1 MSSMESPPEGTEPLE
16 PSGPADSTDAQLA
29 PAVSVV
35 EGSGTALSQGGEAGA
50 TIDERVAATQETA
63 VAGDVGTDSATAKE
77 SDVLTQPK
85 AAAVL
90 PDGARDVADE
100 AESTCDTT
108 APASS
113 AGQLVAAAT
122 VLSEDASAKEVTED
136 TRSDASGG
144 GEQQC
149 DGTWPQGPARTS
161 GGQDS
166 LAETSNSADGVERLQ
181 SGCID
186 SEGGNNEPPSGNNT
200 SLGVGVEA
208 GVGAVGE
215 ERECERTNTDR
226 IESEQHAGDV
236 NTPAEVGEMQTTE
249 ELSVGQRI
257 VTESKDVAVESMGP
271 THEDATAGKADN
283 AACGDGQG
291 DANDLEVA
299 SGAIETA
306 PHQCGGTSESSSV
319 PSASVSQARGESVI
333 SCAGTSE
340 PEQLNPEAVTD
351 TCEAT
356 LAEEVAMSSSLVTEM
371 VKKEQI
377 VAEEENAKSLEAEPR
392 DASAASEIVAGSVVV
407 TAPSVVP
414 DCGDGLKVNG
424 TDSAV
429 KDTLGA
435 DLNPHGRTADA
446 DESKRPPQDDDA
458 RCAGAGLT
466 ANENVPIVETS
477 PATAVGMEGEASSGL
492 TAPESA
498 EATVKSK
505 EACGTAPVGN
515 VAGTTDAAPAAQVV
529 ADGEQVGSLTAPAP
543 GASES
548 TNNVRN
554 EVSAIAKAAKGGDVL
569 GQKVTSSASDGTGAD
584 SAEEHTESFLE
595 VASEVCIETTDERG
609 ASGSKS
615 EVGACDAS
623 LTVGFSITG
632 DEAGES
638 SSARESASEPPVP
651 AIPAHVEM
659 DAETPSPRPHV
670 EDGLR
675 VASSVAEAALLISD
689 THAYAIRRENPHVSS
704 QPHGNASTSQ
714 ERSKTGEQCSRGHR
728 SDEVE
733 KACQSNTSASEELHS
748 VETIV
753 TSAVIASIA
762 ASTEGG
768 DTVLVEEGGV
778 AVSGV
783 DISPTA
789 VVLTEAAGEV
799 TPFVEDP
806 AVGDGPGAKT
816 ETEVEHCT
824 INESPASP
832 ELAGKSNGGVLSS
845 PVQAVQ
851 VKVTVPTAS
860 EDNVQASL
868 QADVQAQADMHKDT
882 QTNAETK
889 ADVSTDTQAQE
900 DAPADIETQVKLS
913 PVSVSAQVDSQANI
927 QADAQANMQAA
938 TQAKVETAAQNEP
951 QADVHTQPQTE
962 AQADTQATSQEG
974 TKADAP
980 APADVQVQADTHVEM
995 VEEKM
1000 IAETHANSQAN
1011 AEAQADVQGQT
1022 GKQVERQVHDDMPV
1036 CTQAQVVV
1044 QANTVVEA
1052 DEQAQGEGQFD
1063 VQKETMVQ
1071 DKTQAGVRVGI
1082 ESQVDPQMD
1091 TQVDTQADLQADKR
1105 VDTNV
1110 DIQNNEDIKKEI
1122 QVNTEIDKQVNTQI
1136 DKQTELKVD
1145 TQSDAH
1151 PVMMVKTEG
1160 DNTPLPEESVV
1171 ETHTQPDKQMHAVGQ
1186 ALDDTQR
1193 ETRSQENTQVDR
1205 LTKEEMHGQAGVVEG
1220 RASDTLV
1227 EAQVDVQTE
1236 AQAATQVRA
1245 MEDTAELNTNVDEE
1259 TRTQTGAETI
1269 VPVDLQIDALA
1280 DASADAPTVS
1290 QTQTPTDMKIDVP
1303 TNTQADAPEDMPT
1316 SAQTGAQGAIPE
1328 GAVSA
1333 GGPTNTPTDVPAGAQ
1348 VGAPTVTK
1356 ADMQECIQAGSQSP
1370 TQKDTQTGTHGETR
1384 VGTEEGARKKA
1395 AVGQLNV
1402 PTLNVATRAESSL
1415 ADAAPA
1421 ETRMSREPRVA
1432 LSDKQVPKHLGDPR
1446 MALHTE
1452 VRLGTQRMEAQR
1464 SVRPETRKTTR
1475 EDAAKCL
1482 QASAR
1487 DDTQRETRK
1496 SANPGAPRTDAQRAD
1511 TKRTD
1516 AQGSSQK
1523 VTQSVVSK
1531 GQAGTSRT
1539 ERATQSGMHK
1549 TQRDVREGAQ
1559 KVPKDMQRE
1568 GQAAKQTGAAASADR
1583 DAQMGTRAGTRSNMR
1598 SDVSADTKAGMR
1610 TGTRAAAQAERR
1622 ADERRADYSPAG
1634 SQASSEKDARAVT
1647 RGSDAARTSTRPT
1660 ARPGARPGT
1669 RAGARAD
1676 GRAAVLQTDLP
1687 VPERNREKAAA
1698 AAEGGAT
1705 TSAPRVE
1712 RIGSSGGQT
1721 ETPATAG
1728 MALGMEVVVL
1738 AERAKSAMERTS
1750 KSSDRASEPP
1760 GAGATATRQAK
1771 PSAEHDAARL
1781 ARASALGPATD
1792 GKPAAV
1798 RRTDPVVVISV
1809 KDSQKS
1815 VAGTATG
1822 STAMAKAP
1830 AKPGVSRAEV
1840 LLPGVFAHRKL
1851 AGALAGPARMGV
1863 KPQDGSVIGQRDA
1876 CPPGGEVLV
1885 EESAQRDGISPDSP
1899 ASPVQTR
1906 QSRRKVRRV
1915 FVIDDDD
1922 DDDNEEEDD
1931 EENSDEEAEQEDV
1944 KRKPAVDRA
1953 SVVFL
1958 GAKNPSQLESRDE
1971 AAAPKRK
1978 TTTVT
1983 TPTVVVMRSG
1993 VCAVRSPTDE
2003 RCVFC
2008 NRDEQ
2013 SSLGQ
2018 GELKRFNATP
2028 GLLTPVH
2035 YPTQK
2040 GAGAT
2045 TGGAATGVATGAAGT
2060 ATATATVT
2068 ATTTVTSTAGAS
2080 AVAPVSAAV
2089 SSAGGATD
2097 AASTATASLAVAPPR
2112 RPSQPAPAPSASVPL
2127 ISKPRDSRTPAQAL
2141 SALEELQRVGL
2152 PDDVAI
2158 RDLLKPTGHCWAH
2171 HCCAAWSEGVCL
2183 SPELELIN
2191 VDRAVLAAVK
2201 QRCQHCR
2208 RLGATVKCWVE
2219 SCSHMY
2225 HYPCA
2230 AVAGTF
2236 QDIRSL
2242 ALLCPDHVHQAVT
2255 IAGEEANC
2263 VVCDQPGELHNQL
2276 FCTSCGQHYHG
2287 RCLEIAPSTAIR
2299 AGWQCPECKI
2309 CQTCRQPGDDSKMLV
2324 CDACDKG
2331 FHTYCLRPAMQSIP
2345 KNTWK
2350 CKHCRSCSDCGSR
2363 SAGVEPGSRW
2373 HRDYSLCERCHQ
2385 QRASGRACPVCGRA
2399 HGRRPASTLLAC
2411 QRCSRMVHAECEE
2424 SGVRTGLDC
2433 RDYLC
2438 PLCRPR
2444 SLAQRERPRRLPP
2457 PPGTAPGGRDVVPL
2471 KSPPMAALAATADPG
2486 SRIASGSGSRET
2498 DAARPPSLRLPPRHR
2513 DPERPAL
2520 PHPPHGPSLA
2530 ERHRHPPVGPS
2541 AAGSDA
2547 DRQRDRHP
2555 VRRPFGPP
2563 MPGLPHG
2570 ATAGAAALHKAR
2582 LDGREDR
2589 PPGLG
2594 LNFTGPRRPRE
2605 LPRDKMKSYVKLEPT
2620 GRPPP
2625 PVGGMARPHGT
2636 PHGHGELA
2644 SRPPHSGPFG
2654 PGAARPPKVVP
2665 PHGHVPGGA
2674 RHEPAASAGA
2684 ALAFKYHPREMGRP
2698 IRPPGPLP
2706 PNAPSVSGAERHR
2719 PREAPSASGVGAEQ
2733 PTQRHGVPRPVDR
2746 GVAGTPGQAAGSNPQ
2761 ALGKIAAPGSTA
2773 GTVTMSRPAG
2783 AAPAQS
2789 FPTSGERTALSVVPV
2804 RERLVPAIGGGG
2816 SGGGCGSSG
2825 GSGGNIGGAHKFSA
2839 YSMAC
2844 CSGTSQ
2850 SVMPRIGMGKP
2861 AIFRQR
2867 FSTGRSRIRH
2877 LQGPSVGFRGR
2888 RFPRG
2893 GPGGHPQ
2900 SRGRGRGGSYRSP
2913 TGSIT
2918 TSGGFTPE
2926 GSMKKEEPSED
2937 AMPNTVVL
2945 FSTNDKY
2952 TLKQDMCVV
2961 CGSFGLGA
2969 EGQLL
2974 ACSQCGQCYHPY
2986 CVGTKITRV
2995 VLSKGWRCL
3004 ECTVCESCGLTS
3016 DPGRLLLCDDCDIS
3030 YHIYCLEPPLHTVP
3044 KGGWKCKWC
3053 VCCLQCGAS
3062 EPGFRCEWQNNHTQC
3077 APCTSLSTCPVCA
3090 QAYREQQL
3098 IVQCRQCDRWM
3109 HGSCEGLHSEE
3120 DVEKAAD
3127 DGFDCSLCRQHPTA
3141 SLGNAVSKV
3150 EATSEILPI
3159 ATEPEPAT
3167 RLYTQDGVCLTESG
3181 LHQLQRLALE
3191 PSARRRRVRARLRH
3205 GAVPGGDSSDPGSSD
3220 ITSPRDAERSSE
3232 QPRRVVTTDRPDS
3245 RSDTLTSPEREG
3257 ADGGRPPKEETSPR
3271 KRKLYRPGVGGF
3283 LVRRRCGSGWARGR
3297 GGLLRGRSLSLTEWG
3312 PSAARTSEGSDGCI
3326 EPSTDEGLL
3335 SPDSGRLRKNHPRKR
3350 ARLEDT
3356 FPPYLQEAFFGK
3368 SLLDSARDRPLDATP
3383 ALDDA
3388 APLSSPCPPLA
3399 APPAP
3404 PGLVKE
3410 PLGDGADDA
3419 TVAEAHATVAVA
3431 TDSASHV
3438 KAAMH
3443 VDATEDPLTEL
3454 SDDILGIL
3462 TRDLGRQPADTDK
3475 ACEPSQPPPAFHAR
3489 SLDNAFLPSDLDRM
3503 VPDELTHIE
3512 GKDVEELF
3520 TALSSQG
3527 EGAAHAGPFGYGAMH
3542 AMDVPAHGPAAGAGA
3557 GTAGGGGSGGGVD
3570 AVTRAPHA
3578 VHGPQPQPQPLPQQ
3592 PPTSGAVD
3600 ILPEP
3605 FPGLAQP
3612 GFSALGSG
3620 EKRATFSPAAGCSV
3634 ASPASPWSGSQ
3645 PPGGDERCES
3655 DGLSY
3660 NQRSALKWERDEELG
3675 EMATISAVLYANINF
3690 PGLRHEFPDWPTRSK
3705 QIAKLWRKASTE
3717 ERAPYLQKARDNRAA
3732 LRITRA
3738 QSGIRPPRKKQLPET
3753 VDQFSPTE
3761 PEIPGKEHHRLKE
3774 VEQEHEW
3781 KQRQVSIQR
3790 QCSDVTTAQWQLR
3803 LQSKQ
3808 QAKLEATQKLEL
3820 AKQEQQ
3826 KMSLHGEGTGDTE
3839 ADGAATAPASEFPD
3853 GESFRS
3859 PSAASQAEPAR
3870 SPFAGDGGGG
3880 GDGGVGGGKLAPFS
3894 PRPLSNPKGL
3904 SLDDVFVKPRA
3915 PSQPRAPLQPPPA
3928 HEGFP
3933 QAVGRPH
3940 NELPPE
3946 SGSGS
3951 RPASPWDPYPGAAEA
3966 PASAPGAA
3974 TAPTTTATSAPT
3986 PPSAVRR
3993 HSAPHLDPYG
4003 NPPGTPRPVGTL
4015 PADSYFAM
4023 PKTPQRK
4030 EEPAF
4035 RRGAGEQSPRAAAL
4049 CDPYAKAPG
4058 TPRPSPIAEP
4068 YFRAAGPPRPFE
4080 TFAEPPLLSSRP
4092 DELPPQQQ
4100 QQQMFKA
4107 PFPAL
4112 QQMPLPVMSPSGVQQ
4127 PPLGQ
4132 PCQPPMGGGY
4142 APSPSTI
4149 HGSPVRRP
4157 PSATEHYAQQQQQ
4170 QQQTL
4175 PTSPYGQAAGAQGTQ
4190 PPDPYVQAPHTPR
4203 PLVTSDPYAQP
4214 PGTPRPLSSD
4224 PYAQPPHTP
4233 RPLTSDPYAQ
4243 PPGTPRPMTSDPY
4256 AQPPGTPRP
4265 MTSDPYAQPPGTPRP
4280 MTSDP
4285 YAQPPG
4291 TPRPMTSDP
4300 YAQPPGTPRPFAA
4313 DPYARPPQSQP
4324 AFEMYGDGQ
4333 PVPGAQFA
4341 PAAGVTRQT
4350 NVEGKYS
4357 QAATAPPREMFSPPT
4372 TPGVQ
4377 SQAQAAAAAAVEAL
4391 EAGSR
4396 DMFTP
4401 PLALSGDSVQ
4411 IPGLAS
4417 PTTTPGGSGA
4427 RSLTAAVS
4435 AALGSVSGAGP
4446 GAMEMAQAKARGGSP
4461 CVPGAVHM
4469 AQQQGM
4475 APTRPDVLP
4484 LQGILG
4490 QHGVQRPQ
4498 PQGAGPQETGMPGG
4512 AGVMF
4517 WSSDT
4522 TSPQG
4527 QPMNKPPPP
4536 YPVQQ
4541 GTMPGFRNQ
4550 QLMFSQVPGRFMP
4563 GVAGGSPR
4571 SPFPSPEGPGGLTA
4585 DAARLRQRVAGS
4597 AEMAYYTTR
4606 VGGFPSPQAA
4616 QQSPSSLAPRF
4627 PGEASGL
4634 RRSISLDMS
4643 SPASHAAPPAP
4654 PTGMPGAAVPPANGQ
4669 MARPPVAFQPHGIA
4683 GQIMHQ
4689 GQYYIELRHN
4699 PAMRPRLHF
4708 GGGGVAP
4715 AEMQQRAEQQ
4725 QQQQHHQQL
4734 QQHQPQQNCLPVPA
4748 QEPVAQTCA
4757 DQSLAP
4763 FIPKPCLTTIAGTGG
4778 VIGGVQQQQPLPPMQ
4793 QHHQQQQQPPQA
4805 SPLATSTAA
4814 ALSAEP
4820 CTDDKLP
4827 EMVPAGGAEMD
4838 EALAAHKALEDDVD
4852 LANLNLDPVDGKGA
4866 GDLDTLDHLE
4876 TNDPHLDDLLKAGEF
4891 DILAYT
4897 DPELDL
4903 ADKKDMFNDL
4913 ALADPLED
4921 RMDEHKKPVDKEEEE
4936 QEGGL
4941 VAGSRTAASE
4951 QMAQAAVD
4959 RESDE
4964 KTSPDPAHTA
4974 TGVKAPTPQAQ
4985 AAAAKESQAANIEM
4999 VEAQNKSSGS
5009 AVTPT
5014 EPASVP
5020 ESEKARTPDAAAS
5033 GDRAE
5038 DANPVKQ
5045 EPGTATEK
5053 SQEAA
5058 PDALPRSSEAVAP
5071 AEKAEGAE
5079 AAPASAGDAAGQAET
5094 VAPKDEP
5101 ESGKGGEQVG
5111 AQPDLASQRQQGF
5124 FANLDFDKF
5133 ATDDITDPI
5142 AKAKMVVLK
5151 GINKVMSQG
5160 SIGGPSINVANRS
5173 VFPGE
5178 AASGSPGPQQG
5189 MHTYQQQEEN
5199 GPGVLPVSRP
5209 APPASDHG
5217 VMKDDER
5224 QAYEEWLLHTKT
5236 LLGMQH
5242 RALEEQVG
5250 AHRKSKKAL
5259 SAKQRTAKKAGRE
5272 LADADAEQLKHVT
5285 ERQCL
5290 VQKQLQ
5296 QVKKQQKEHEDLIEE
5311 YRTKQQHCTG
5321 TQAAGLSH
5329 TAASPFNAQPAGA
5342 VGALPGGHV
5351 THNVG
5356 VMSQQQQQQQHHHL
5370 QQQPQQVVG
5379 MMHQG
5384 QQQQGSPMMHQ
5395 GQQQQGSPMMHQGQQ
5410 QQGSPMIH
5418 QGQQQQGSPM
5428 MHQGQQQQG
5437 SPMIHQGQQ
5446 QQGSPMMHQGQQQQQ
5461 GSPMMQQGSTMM
5473 HQNQQQGSPMMQQGS
5488 TMMHQSPQ
5496 QGSPMMHQSP
5506 QQGSPMVHQNHQQ
5519 GIPIMHQNQ
5528 QMHQIRQ
5535 QQPATPAMHQAL
5547 QKETPMM
5554 HQNRTQGNMM
5564 LQPQQQTTPMMHQA
5578 QQPSAPMMHQ
5588 AQQPSAPMMH
5598 QSQQQGTP
5606 MMHQAQQQSTTMMH
5620 QAQQQ
5625 STPMMHQAQQ
5635 QSTPMMHQAQQPG
5648 TSIMQQGQQP
5658 ATPMMHQAQSQ
5669 QQQQHQVP
5677 QTIPPHNQ
5685 GASTMHQNQTPQ
5697 GSPMM
5702 HQAQQQHQ
5710 NSSVTAQ
5717 QQNSVL
5723 PMMQQAQ
5730 HNQGPPMM
5738 HQAQRH
5744 QDLLTLHQNQQVQRS
5759 PMMIQP
5765 QQQQQQQQ
5773 QSVPALP
5780 QHNQVATTMQQGHPQ
5795 QTASM
5800 MHQNL
5805 QQRAPVLQQGIH
5817 MMPPQVQRP
5826 GMSTMHQ
5833 VKQLDTPMM
5842 HQVQHQGMPAMHPG
5856 QQQGVPAM
5864 HQGQPQGATVMQQGQ
5879 HQGMAVMQQG
5889 QQRFPMMHQ
5898 AQQQQAASLMQ
5909 QQQQQR
5915 FSMIHQVQQQQQQ
5928 QQQQQSQTH
5937 PSMMMHH
5944 PQQQG
5949 ASAMQQ
5955 SQQQRFPMMQQAQQQ
5970 QQLQQQQGVPMMQQA
5985 QAAMPQ
5991 GHHGSAMMH
6000 QQQAGVVMM
6009 HQTQQQQQRLTMASP
6024 SQQNLAMLP
6033 QQQQQQQ
6040 IRIAMMTQPRQRMG
6054 LPMMQQHQQ
6063 QQGAPAVPQ
6072 QSSTHVP
6079 LTWTTAQG
6087 AGPNRPFVFLR
6098 MRLPNSGGGGN
6109 VQQQQQLGQPAPLGV
6124 SGDAPGQPTS
6134 ASPQMPEGFQDSNA
6148 QLMQQNFGRQRMVG
6162 PAPANALVMPHQTM
6176 QVQTFSLQ
6184 QQQQQ
6189 HQQQQQPGHL
6199 RKLDFMM
6206 SPSHNPSYAQD
6217 PAQASATA
6225 GDASGNPGAGS
6236 MGLMPGPTPP
6246 QMRQT
6251 SPSGAAPQSAAAF
6264 TPFDGKPRMHQLSP
6278 VYAGAVSPLIQLYSD
6293 MIPDE
6298 KGKKRKVRKK
6308 TAGGGDPATEP
6319 STPVSELPELHFS
6332 SVPSTPTRPDLQS
6345 PWEGRKEFD
6354 RTATQ
6359 YRAGETAS
6367 ADGVRR
6373 PSLDGGG
6380 AYLLKGGTVKTEV
6393 PAAGAM
6399 VGGAAQCYDGADG
6412 GGVALM
6418 GPGGLANSHGSG
6430 PDGALTQNPRVDLG
6444 HQLLKKLLQTR
6455 NPALVSAQAS
6465 LGTEDK
6471 EHVMSQAQQQMCAM
6485 PRYVEASV
6493 TGGVHLNVKM
6503 GGAGGTDC
6511 DAAKRQLELK
6521 GKRIGHRGADSPIRK
6536 RKKTE
6541 DDHKDIGIGKD
6552 AIIRQLQQLPLLPL
6566 MEPVIKVNY
6575 ELFAPFGSGRLN
6587 GGCTQLRGAYGS
6599 ALLEGATDY
6608 YTQLL
6613 CEKNVSDPPTPP
6625 LSLPPTP
6632 PPGTRVKLLN
6642 GFASSEEV
6650 PSKRGGFLGPEAA
6663 ALELSRFQGAP
6674 ASPSRAVAP
6683 LLTGL
6688 DARAAVAPHCVDV
6701 PASLPTPPHSHP
6713 EDGRLLP
6720 EPREGRDSP
6729 DGAVRASSP
6738 DSVVPASSP
6747 DSVLGPDEPSRF
6759 PHLWDG
6765 APSPERGLSP
6775 VIPILPSSTNHV
6787 VALLA
6792 SQLGIPARDP
6802 LASKEPGRVAPMSGA
6817 PWDVRNDSAVSITL
6831 TLSTAASEDIAGVV
6845 AAVAG
6850 LLRVRMPSSY
6860 EIRDSPALP
6869 PFPLLERLHAA
6880 PDARAGRGGGG
6891 IPVHR
6896 ATRAPARTLVKEEAA
6911 IAGSTSGAAAT
6922 PGHAGAKPQWCRHC
6936 DVSVMDAGVRKPA
6949 KELAGTRQDG
6959 AAGDGSESQ
6968 DSDEVFCSNACLMQY
6983 TVALQAKQ
6991 GALLGAERARGPG
7004 GTTHATRNV
7013 LLHHYSSGA
7022 TSLSP
7027 KKPVPGIAGVGRNM
7041 PGSVTDRAP
7050 CQQRH
7055 PAPPPP
7061 PPPPPPPSSLS
7072 SSASWAPST
7081 AAGPTAPAQDK
7092 TAPPPPRT
7100 DPEKPPLRTRIRMTR
7115 PTPASAETPRS
7126 HGKRCKVLRWRK
7138 WEERLLTPRRTFK
7151 PATDEEMDELV
7162 RKLGTSLKPAP
7173 APRDRRRCC
7182 LCQETGD
7189 GLTDGP
7195 ARLLNLDLDVW
7206 VHLNC
7211 ALWSS
7216 EVYETQAGALINV
7229 ESAARRG
7236 NATRCVMCQRSGATT
7251 GCHRI
7256 RCANVY
7262 HFACALR
7269 ARCTFFRDK
7278 TVLCPAHRLRG
7289 AAADVEL
7296 ACFAVFRRVFV
7307 QRDEV
7312 AQLAGLVQRAEHGH
7326 TFRVGSLILRSVG
7339 QLLPQH
7345 AAAFHS
7351 ASAIFPCG
7359 YEATRLYWSTRYTN
7373 KRCYYHC
7380 RIGEAG
7386 GRPLFSVRV
7395 VEQGHEEMLLSDSSP
7410 KGVWQKI
7417 LEPIARL
7424 RKDADMLQL
7433 FPDYVRGADMF
7444 GLSVH
7449 AVRRILESLPGSE
7462 CCLRYVFRYGRNP
7475 VLALPV
7481 AINLSG
7487 CARTEPRLRAHTKRH
7502 GNSRAAEGTFVSGVH
7517 CRPHTLTSNS
7527 SSKSF
7532 QSTVTGDLT
7541 APYSKQF
7548 VHSKS
7553 SQYRRLRS
7561 DWKTNVYLAR
7571 SNIQGLGLYAARDI
7585 EKHTMVIEY
7594 IGTIIRNEVANRR
7607 EALYKAQNRG
7617 VYMFRIDGDHVID
7630 ATLTG
7635 GPARYI
7641 NHSCSP
7647 NCVAEVV
7654 NFDKE
7659 RSKIIIISSRRLQ
7672 KGEELTYDYKFD
7684 FEDDQHK
7691 IPCHCG
7697 APNCRKWMN

>member
-1971 AAAPKRK
+1971 AAAPK
-1978 TTTVT
+1978 
-1983 TPTVVVMRSG
+1983 
-1993 VCAVRSPTDE
+1993 SPTDE

-2471 KSPPMAALAATADPG
+2471 KSPPMAALAATAG
-2486 SRIASGSGSRET
+2486 VVA
-2498 DAARPPSLRLPPRHR
+2498 
-2513 DPERPAL
+2513 PA
-2520 PHPPHGPSLA
+2520 GTRS
-2530 ERHRHPPVGPS
+2530 
-2541 AAGSDA
+2541 
-2547 DRQRDRHP
+2547 
-2555 VRRPFGPP
+2555 RPFTHTRCPSH
-2563 MPGLPHG
+2563 LN
-2570 ATAGAAALHKAR
+2570 ACTAR
-2582 LDGREDR
+2582 L
-2589 PPGLG
+2589 
-2594 LNFTGPRRPRE
+2594 
-2605 LPRDKMKSYVKLEPT
+2605 
-2620 GRPPP
+2620 
-2625 PVGGMARPHGT
+2625 
-2636 PHGHGELA
+2636 
-2644 SRPPHSGPFG
+2644 
-2654 PGAARPPKVVP
+2654 PPKVVP

-3141 SLGNAVSKV
+3141 SLVRLTRASTPVSV
-3150 EATSEILPI
+3150 CLS
-3159 ATEPEPAT
+3159 EPAT

-3232 QPRRVVTTDRPDS
+3232 QPRRGQPDS

-3312 PSAARTSEGSDGCI
+3312 PSAARTSEGSD

-3443 VDATEDPLTEL
+3443 GTASRHSRGRPPDVILPVTLHPDPA
-3454 SDDILGIL
+3454 
-3462 TRDLGRQPADTDK
+3462 PCA
-3475 ACEPSQPPPAFHAR
+3475 PST
-3489 SLDNAFLPSDLDRM
+3489 
-3503 VPDELTHIE
+3503 ELTHIE

-3781 KQRQVSIQR
+3781 KQRQ
-3790 QCSDVTTAQWQLR
+3790 QLR

-4490 QHGVQRPQ
+4490 QHGVRPQ

-5124 FANLDFDKF
+5124 FANLETRLLRSPVPISLTTRNPVQLPHLYINMLRLSLRASPPEDFDKF

-5506 QQGSPMVHQNHQQ
+5506 QQGSPM
-5519 GIPIMHQNQ
+5519 
-5528 QMHQIRQ
+5528 
-5535 QQPATPAMHQAL
+5535 
-5547 QKETPMM
+5547 
-5554 HQNRTQGNMM
+5554 
-5564 LQPQQQTTPMMHQA
+5564 
-5578 QQPSAPMMHQ
+5578 
-5588 AQQPSAPMMH
+5588 
-5598 QSQQQGTP
+5598 
-5606 MMHQAQQQSTTMMH
+5606 
-5620 QAQQQ
+5620 
-5625 STPMMHQAQQ
+5625 
-5635 QSTPMMHQAQQPG
+5635 
-5648 TSIMQQGQQP
+5648 
-5658 ATPMMHQAQSQ
+5658 
-5669 QQQQHQVP
+5669 
-5677 QTIPPHNQ
+5677 
-5685 GASTMHQNQTPQ
+5685 
-5697 GSPMM
+5697 
-5702 HQAQQQHQ
+5702 
-5710 NSSVTAQ
+5710 
-5717 QQNSVL
+5717 
-5723 PMMQQAQ
+5723 
-5730 HNQGPPMM
+5730 
-5738 HQAQRH
+5738 
-5744 QDLLTLHQNQQVQRS
+5744 
-5759 PMMIQP
+5759 
-5765 QQQQQQQQ
+5765 
-5773 QSVPALP
+5773 
-5780 QHNQVATTMQQGHPQ
+5780 
-5795 QTASM
+5795 
-5800 MHQNL
+5800 
-5805 QQRAPVLQQGIH
+5805 
-5817 MMPPQVQRP
+5817 
-5826 GMSTMHQ
+5826 
-5833 VKQLDTPMM
+5833 
-5842 HQVQHQGMPAMHPG
+5842 
-5856 QQQGVPAM
+5856 
-5864 HQGQPQGATVMQQGQ
+5864 
-5879 HQGMAVMQQG
+5879 
-5889 QQRFPMMHQ
+5889 
-5898 AQQQQAASLMQ
+5898 
-5909 QQQQQR
+5909 
-5915 FSMIHQVQQQQQQ
+5915 
-5928 QQQQQSQTH
+5928 
-5937 PSMMMHH
+5937 
-5944 PQQQG
+5944 
-5949 ASAMQQ
+5949 
-5955 SQQQRFPMMQQAQQQ
+5955 
-5970 QQLQQQQGVPMMQQA
+5970 
-5985 QAAMPQ
+5985 
-5991 GHHGSAMMH
+5991 
-6000 QQQAGVVMM
+6000 
-6009 HQTQQQQQRLTMASP
+6009 
-6024 SQQNLAMLP
+6024 
-6033 QQQQQQQ
+6033 
-6040 IRIAMMTQPRQRMG
+6040 
-6054 LPMMQQHQQ
+6054 
-6063 QQGAPAVPQ
+6063 
-6072 QSSTHVP
+6072 
-6079 LTWTTAQG
+6079 
-6087 AGPNRPFVFLR
+6087 
-6098 MRLPNSGGGGN
+6098 
-6109 VQQQQQLGQPAPLGV
+6109 
-6124 SGDAPGQPTS
+6124 
-6134 ASPQMPEGFQDSNA
+6134 
-6148 QLMQQNFGRQRMVG
+6148 
-6162 PAPANALVMPHQTM
+6162 
-6176 QVQTFSLQ
+6176 

-6991 GALLGAERARGPG
+6991 
-7004 GTTHATRNV
+7004 
-7013 LLHHYSSGA
+7013 
-7022 TSLSP
+7022 
-7027 KKPVPGIAGVGRNM
+7027 
-7041 PGSVTDRAP
+7041 
-7050 CQQRH
+7050 RH

-7487 CARTEPRLRAHTKRH
+7487 CARTEPRLRAHTKR
-7502 GNSRAAEGTFVSGVH
+7502 
-7517 CRPHTLTSNS
+7517 PHTLTSNS